1 MSKIY
6 NETIAALK
14 TVVHDS
20 TATTTTVLDA
30 QKVLIYPGGTYDSG
44 GNGI

>member
-20 TATTTTVLDA
+20 TVNTTTVLDA
-30 QKVLIYPGGTYDSG
+30 QKVLIYPGGTYESG
-44 GNGI
+44 AGGT